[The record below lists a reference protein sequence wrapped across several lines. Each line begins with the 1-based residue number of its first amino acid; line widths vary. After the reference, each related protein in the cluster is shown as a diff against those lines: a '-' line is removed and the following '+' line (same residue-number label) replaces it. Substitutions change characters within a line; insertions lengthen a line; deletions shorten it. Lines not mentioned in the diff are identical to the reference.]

1 MHSKRYVCIR
11 VEMDMLYSS
20 SMGFA
25 FAVQKESCFTDYVN
39 RGIFCKSS
47 ISITLCALRMFL
59 KKLQHGY
66 MFKSRFV

>member
-25 FAVQKESCFTDYVN
+25 IAVQKESFFFIEYVN
-39 RGIFCKSS
+39 RGIVCKSS
-47 ISITLCALRMFL
+47 VSITLCALRML
-59 KKLQHGY
+59 
-66 MFKSRFV
+66 